1 MKFLVENPWML
12 EHPNRIPIEEAI
24 AALEKQIFELQI
36 HEFDCNKLAVTN
48 KLKLLATCQY
58 QIDTI
63 NSASIEHR
71 YQIASSP

>member
-1 MKFLVENPWML
+1 ML

-36 HEFDCNKLAVTN
+36 HQFDCNKLAVTN

-58 QIDTI
+58 QFGI
-63 NSASIEHR
+63 NRASVGIKSH
-71 YQIASSP
+71 QVPSIKQMV